1 MYDIVIKPWGT
12 YQVIKEKDSCYKV
25 KHICVLPGK
34 RLSLQSHQWR
44 SEHWVIVKGNAW
56 VQLGDLYHR
65 LKENEHIYI
74 PASEKHRIENC
85 GDSVLEFIET
95 QYGSYL
101 GEDDIIRYD
110 DDYGRV

>member
-1 MYDIVIKPWGT
+1 MSETVIKPWGS
-12 YQVIKEKDSCYKV
+12 YEVVKEQDGCFKV

-34 RLSLQSHQWR
+34 RLSLQSHKHR

-56 VQLGDLYHR
+56 VQLGDLYYR

-74 PASEKHRIENC
+74 PANEKHRIENC
-85 GDSVLEFIET
+85 ENSVLEFIET
-95 QYGSYL
+95 QCGTYL

-110 DDYGRV
+110 DDYGRT

>member
-1 MYDIVIKPWGT
+1 MYDVVIKPWGT

-34 RLSLQSHQWR
+34 RLSLQSHQHR
-44 SEHWVIVKGNAW
+44 AEHWVIVKGNAW

-74 PASEKHRIENC
+74 PANEKHRIENC
-85 GDSVLEFIET
+85 GDGVLEFIET
-95 QYGSYL
+95 QCGSYL